1 MALLAAW
8 IKFTDLPTYEVKNV
22 DISLPTDS
30 ASIYQGG
37 RMVETM
43 CAYCHRSE
51 DGVLNGKLFSP
62 ESEGFGEIWSG
73 NITRHPTLGLGR
85 YKDGE
90 LAYLLRTGIK
100 NDGKLA
106 GPFMLFP
113 NISDHDMASVIAYLR
128 SDAPSLTASD
138 AERKSSRSF
147 MLKALLKIGIFKPLP
162 LDTSPKLAPDTTDK
176 VAYGKY
182 ISTALFDC
190 SGCHS
195 LSFETHN
202 ILEPEKT
209 PGFMG
214 GGNVILDDNF
224 KKVKSR
230 NITPHPEYGIGKW
243 NIDQF
248 KNAVRDGI
256 RPDGTTLNAVMPK
269 LAILTDHEIES
280 IWAYLQT
287 VPPLE
292 TKTDEMDH

>member
-1 MALLAAW
+1 M
-8 IKFTDLPTYEVKNV
+8 
-22 DISLPTDS
+22 
-30 ASIYQGG
+30 
-37 RMVETM
+37 
-43 CAYCHRSE
+43 
-51 DGVLNGKLFSP
+51 
-62 ESEGFGEIWSG
+62 
-73 NITRHPTLGLGR
+73 
-85 YKDGE
+85 
-90 LAYLLRTGIK
+90 
-100 NDGKLA
+100 
-106 GPFMLFP
+106 
-113 NISDHDMASVIAYLR
+113 
-128 SDAPSLTASD
+128 
-138 AERKSSRSF
+138 
-147 MLKALLKIGIFKPLP
+147 P

-190 SGCHS
+190 SGCLS

-214 GGNVILDDNF
+214 GGNVILDDDF